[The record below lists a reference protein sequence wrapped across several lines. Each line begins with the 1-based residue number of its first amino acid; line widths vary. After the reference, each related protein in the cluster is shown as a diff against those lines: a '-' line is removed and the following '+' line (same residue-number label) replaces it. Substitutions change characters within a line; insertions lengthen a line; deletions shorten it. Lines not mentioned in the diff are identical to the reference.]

1 MNEFNGLLTATVFLP
16 ALGALVLLL
25 GPDNRLFSRFIAT
38 SVAAGDFV
46 LAVLVF
52 ALFDRTD
59 MASRFQFLD
68 QWVWISSD
76 AIKSTYLLGVD
87 GLSAPLVLLTGLFG
101 ICAVLSSLI
110 ITLKVKQYFIWI
122 LLLQT
127 SVMGVF
133 T

>member
-16 ALGALVLLL
+16 ALGALVLLI

-76 AIKSTYLLGVD
+76 AIKSTYLLG
-87 GLSAPLVLLTGLFG
+87 LF
-101 ICAVLSSLI
+101 LI
-110 ITLKVKQYFIWI
+110 IVQTFLYKGKAACANITFTL
-122 LLLQT
+122 
-127 SVMGVF
+127 G
-133 T
+133 

>member
-87 GLSAPLVLLTGLFG
+87 GPESYTHLTLPT
-101 ICAVLSSLI
+101 I
-110 ITLKVKQYFIWI
+110 Y
-122 LLLQT
+122 
-127 SVMGVF
+127 SV
-133 T
+133 